1 MRRIDGKLR
10 LSASDLMR
18 FQGCRHAT
26 VLDLRYLDDRSL
38 TPDADTDDALLLQRQ
53 GDDHEL
59 NFLETLRS
67 SGRVIAEIDK
77 DGLALEESVDRTLA
91 ALRTGADIV
100 FQGAFLE
107 GAWGGY
113 SDFLEKV
120 DTPSALGDFSYEV
133 VDTKLKRKPDPKHV
147 LQLSLYSDLLA
158 RIQKREP
165 EQAHLEL
172 GDGSRFSVDLAGVS
186 DYARHARR
194 RLETFLQD
202 PGETRPQPVAGC
214 GLCRWRSTCRAGWE
228 ATDSLTLVAGISAGQ
243 REKLEAAGVG
253 TMTQL
258 GALSGRVPGLSAAT
272 QDRLTVQA
280 ALQTARRAGGPPA
293 FRLRAAEPGRGL
305 ALLPQPDPGD
315 VFYDIEGDPYY
326 PDGLEYLHGL
336 WFQEDGQWR
345 FQAFWAH
352 DREAEGEAVTGLLGF
367 LTDHFGRHPAAH
379 LYHYANYEVAAL
391 RRLTTQHRRG
401 EAAMDQLQRERRF
414 VDLHRVVAGGLQTSE
429 PGYSIKD
436 LEAFYM
442 EKRRGDVATAGASV
456 VVYERWRE
464 SGDPDLLEQIR
475 DYNETDCR
483 STQLLRDWLVSTV
496 RPAETGWRGQGAI
509 PEDGAMSTVAVE
521 EAAHADLRRRLAP
534 IESRFGGDAADLL
547 ADLHVFHARE
557 DKPSWWAIF
566 DRLSRESEEL
576 LEDLDCIAGLEAVGP
591 AVPDKR
597 SMARTYR
604 YPEQETKLRA
614 GRKPC
619 VKPSDA
625 PLSVDL
631 SDMRDGTL
639 VLRATLARYTL
650 PDRLD
655 LLPAMPIGNTALR
668 DAIAAVADGLVTGPD
683 GLRAVGDLLGRSPP
697 RFGDGPRSGGVI
709 DPAGDL
715 TAQICQAITGMDDT
729 VLAIQGPPGTGKTW
743 VSAAAI
749 VELVR
754 SGQRVAVS
762 SNSHKAIGNL
772 LDAIAR
778 RARSEGVRCSIVQ
791 KVSGDDDADPHP
803 DIVSVRDNKASE
815 IGGADVVGATAWHFA
830 TYGAPEFSHL
840 FVDEAGQVSLANLLA
855 MARAARN
862 LVLAGDPMQLPQPIQ
877 GDHPGL
883 SASSCLE
890 YLMGDDRVI
899 APDRGIFL
907 PVTRRMHPG
916 VCEFI
921 SRAVYEGRLQPDAEA
936 ASQTLVATD
945 GQTSL
950 TGARLEPVIHAG
962 RSQVSPEEV
971 QAIVQAVGD
980 LTGSSYTDR
989 NRATRRIGHA
999 DILVVAPYNAQV
1011 NALRAAL
1018 PAEVRVG
1025 TVDRFQGQEA
1035 PICLISMTTSSADEL
1050 PRDIEFLF
1058 SLNRINV
1065 AVSRAQAA
1073 AIVFASPALLETPCR
1088 TVEQMRLVN
1097 TLCLLDAYRP
1107 SGG

>member
-1 MRRIDGKLR
+1 MRRIDGALR

-26 VLDLRYLDDRSL
+26 ALDLRYLDDRGM
-38 TPDADTDDALLLQRQ
+38 TPDTDTDDALLLQRQ

-59 NFLETLRS
+59 NFLESLRS
-67 SGRVIAEIDK
+67 SGLVIAEVDK
-77 DGLALEESVDRTLA
+77 DGLALEESVERTLE
-91 ALRTGADIV
+91 ALRSGADIV

-120 DTPSALGDFSYEV
+120 NRPSALGEFSYEV

-158 RIQKREP
+158 RIQGQEP
-165 EQAHLEL
+165 ERAHLEL

-186 DYARHARR
+186 NYARHARS
-194 RLETFLQD
+194 RLENFVHD
-202 PGETRPQPVAGC
+202 PSETRPEPVAAC
-214 GLCRWRSTCRAGWE
+214 ALCRWRSTCRAEWE
-228 ATDSLTLVAGISAGQ
+228 GADSLTLVAGISSGQ
-243 REKLEAAGVG
+243 REKLEAAGVV

-258 GALSGRVPGLSAAT
+258 GTLSTRVPEMAAAT

-280 ALQTARRAGGPPA
+280 SLQTARLAGGPPA
-293 FRLRAAEPGRGL
+293 FRLRPAEAGRGL
-305 ALLPQPDPGD
+305 GLLPQPDAGD

-326 PDGLEYLHGL
+326 PNGLEYLHGL
-336 WFQEDGQWR
+336 WFQENGQWR

-352 DREAEGEAVTGLLGF
+352 DREAEGEAVAGLLGF
-367 LTDHFGRHPAAH
+367 LTNHFRQNPTAH

-414 VDLHRVVAGGLQTSE
+414 IDLHRVVAGGLQASE

-442 EKRRGDVATAGASV
+442 EKRNSDVATAGASV

-496 RPAETGWRGQGAI
+496 RPAEMSWRGQGAI

-534 IESRFGGDAADLL
+534 LQDRFGEDAVELL

-566 DRLSRESEEL
+566 DRLSRESDEL
-576 LEDLDCIAGLEAVGP
+576 LDDLDCIAGLEAVGP

-597 SMARTYR
+597 SMARSYR
-604 YPEQETKLRA
+604 YPAQETKLRA

-619 VKPSDA
+619 VKPADG
-625 PLSVDL
+625 PLGVEL
-631 SDMRDGTL
+631 SEMRDGML
-639 VLRATLARYTL
+639 VLRATAARYTL

-655 LLPAMPIGNTALR
+655 LLPAMPIGNSALR
-668 DAIAAVADGLVTGPD
+668 DAIAAVAVGLVDAPD
-683 GLRAVGDLLGRSPP
+683 DHRAVGDLLGRSPP
-697 RFGDGPRSGGVI
+697 RFADGTRPGGVV
-709 DPAGDL
+709 DPAEDL
-715 TAQICQAITGMDDT
+715 TAQACQSIASMEET
-729 VLAIQGPPGTGKTW
+729 VLVIQGPPGTGKTW
-743 VSAAAI
+743 ISAAAI

-754 SGQRVAVS
+754 SGQRVAVA
-762 SNSHKAIGNL
+762 SNSHKAIANL
-772 LDAIAR
+772 LEAIAR
-778 RARSEGVRCSIVQ
+778 RASSEGLQCSIVQ
-791 KVSGDDDADPHP
+791 KISGDDDADPHP
-803 DIVSVRDNKASE
+803 DIVTVKDNKAPE
-815 IGGADVVGATAWHFA
+815 IGAADVVGATAWHFS
-830 TYGAPEFSHL
+830 TYGGPAFSHL
-840 FVDEAGQVSLANLLA
+840 FIDEAGQVSLANLLA

-862 LVLAGDPMQLPQPIQ
+862 LVLVGDPMQLPQPIQ

-921 SRAVYEGRLQPDAEA
+921 SRAVYEGRLHPDVGA
-936 ASQTLVATD
+936 ASQALIAKD

-950 TGARLEPVIHAG
+950 TGARLEPVVHAG

-971 QAIVQAVGD
+971 RAIVQTVED
-980 LTGSSYTDR
+980 LTGSAYTDCLGV
-989 NRATRRIGHA
+989 TRDIGHG

-1073 AIVFASPALLETPCR
+1073 AILFASPALLETPCR
-1088 TVEQMRLVN
+1088 TVAQMRLVN

-1107 SGG
+1107 AHG